1 MAARIGLIL
10 LVTGLLGLGL
20 LTTQG
25 GSAPRAPAWTCAATS
40 TGTTNVGSITTIVS
54 TEVKVDSSSAY
65 SGKVLHNLHTVC
77 TNSSGQVKYKLTK
90 TKTTYCNTGTPPHSS
105 KGKLYP
111 SSDAII
117 SWVAGWFWC
126 NAAGKASVKYTS
138 SNTTMKAS
146 DPLFGV
152 FIGRNRS
159 TTAKVAFGFLDVS
172 GRSKRGIIVG
182 PGQQVAVQFGSN
194 PGQVVP
200 ARLTDGDRTTI
211 ADLQLVFPPP
221 NFGRPPAGSSSV
233 LARIYSRGT
242 IRVGFDYGR
251 AKDPNATTFAKAY
264 FLELAKN
271 WKLKLSFLRV
281 SSSAIPAAL
290 ESGKIDVAVSPTI
303 PSPNLYVLPF
313 FADKLAV
320 LWRIELVQDAD
331 WNNGLRS
338 YELATLNSGRYA
350 ATYVNVFS
358 TQPPY
363 EPLRPLLFG

>member
-1 MAARIGLIL
+1 MPQAL
-10 LVTGLLGLGL
+10 
-20 LTTQG
+20 
-25 GSAPRAPAWTCAATS
+25 AWTCAAAS
-40 TGTTNVGSITTIVS
+40 SGVSNVGSITSVVS
-54 TEVKVDSSSAY
+54 TEVKVDSSTAY
-65 SGKVLHNLHTVC
+65 PGETLHNLQTVC
-77 TNSSGQVKYKLTK
+77 TSSSGQVKYKLTK
-90 TKTTYCNTGTPPHSS
+90 TKTTYCNTGTPPHAS

-111 SSDAII
+111 SSSVII

-126 NAAGKASVKYTS
+126 NAAGKSSVKYTS
-138 SNTTMKAS
+138 ANTTMKAS

-152 FIGRNRS
+152 FIGRDRS
-159 TTAKVAFGFLDVS
+159 TTPKVAFGFLDVTGKS
-172 GRSKRGIIVG
+172 RRGVIVG
-182 PGQQVAVQFGSN
+182 PGQQVAVPFGSN
-194 PGQVVP
+194 PGPAVP
-200 ARLTDGDRTTI
+200 AKLTDGDRTTI

-242 IRVGFDYGR
+242 IRVGFDFSR
-251 AKDPNATTFAKAY
+251 AKDPRATTFAKAY
-264 FLELAKN
+264 FVELAKN
-271 WKLKLSFLRV
+271 WKLKLSFLKV
-281 SSSAIPAAL
+281 SSSTIPAAL
-290 ESGKIDVAVSPTI
+290 ESGKIDVAVSPTP
-303 PSPNLYVLPF
+303 PSPDLFVLPF

-320 LWRIELVQDAD
+320 LWQIELAQDAD